1 MKLQEAYITFH
12 SYRFNVTSTIR
23 DLKSLVEH
31 PLYLSNDVTS
41 ISIDGFTDGSSR
53 FFKRDICSLVEIHR
67 DEIKLNN

>member
-1 MKLQEAYITFH
+1 MKLQEAYITFNDN
-12 SYRFNVTSTIR
+12 YTSTIR

-31 PLYLSNDVTS
+31 PLYLSNGVTS